1 MAKTSSEKL
10 KYSRTI
16 DNNAMAFDEW
26 AKDTKVFFL
35 NPTDIG
41 CDTTLASRNNDTKK
55 TYFNGHLVLAKHGD
69 TVILRSLTALLLN
82 GYFALSERRPQRK
95 HNATKALGAFQA
107 SVFMPANTNRVSVI
121 VTDIYEG
128 RGKWSVKSDESDIIA
143 LGLDYIEESYQ
154 IDGDNIVIDGVKFP
168 IADIQQYVA
177 DIKAKAEADAA
188 AWDAENE

>member
-1 MAKTSSEKL
+1 MAKTSSEKS

-26 AKDTKVFFL
+26 SKDTKVFFL
-35 NPTDIG
+35 HPDDIG
-41 CDTTLASRNNDTKK
+41 CDTTIASRNNDTKK

-82 GYFALSERRPQRK
+82 GYFAQTERRPQRK
-95 HNATKALGAFQA
+95 HSATKALGAFQA
-107 SVFMPANTNRVSVI
+107 SVFMPANLNRVACI
-121 VTDIYEG
+121 VKDIYEG
-128 RGKWSVKSDESDIIA
+128 RGKWSVKSDDSDIVA
-143 LGLDYIEESYQ
+143 LGLDYIEESYKV
-154 IDGDNIVIDGVKFP
+154 DGDNIVIDNVKFP

-177 DIKAKAEADAA
+177 DLMAKAEADAA

>member
-1 MAKTSSEKL
+1 MAKTSSEKS

-16 DNNAMAFDEW
+16 DNNALAFDEW
-26 AKDTKVFFL
+26 SKDTKVFFL
-35 NPTDIG
+35 NPNDIG

-55 TYFNGHLVLAKHGD
+55 TYFNGHLVLAKNGD

-107 SVFMPANTNRVSVI
+107 SVFMPANTNRVACI
-121 VTDIYEG
+121 VKDIYEG
-128 RGKWSVKSDESDIIA
+128 RGKWSVKSEESDIIA
-143 LGLDYIEESYQ
+143 LGLDYIEESYKVE
-154 IDGDNIVIDGVKFP
+154 GDNIVIDNVKFP
-168 IADIQQYVA
+168 IADIKQYVA
-177 DIKAKAEADAA
+177 DIKTKADADAA